1 MAFRSTDPRKKA
13 RPFCLSTKPRGRRLA
28 EAFVNATR
36 MMPVDVE
43 IFSDYVGMVA
53 TLNKLEKNAMKG
65 ITLISSNFRKLL
77 SPQSLFFSNSSHR
90 KFSLA
95 SNNKKM
101 MKHLEN
107 FMNRF
112 RSANLKIIG
121 VQVNKSLKNGEAVL
135 LVNEAYREKAESFV
149 NAIGRMPMDVDL
161 FNDQVELM
169 ENIDTHKK
177 NIMKIYESVQYI
189 EKELKVIREQMK
201 SDEMEECSAA
211 TTEGSGGRAET
222 GEGRK

>member
-1 MAFRSTDPRKKA
+1 
-13 RPFCLSTKPRGRRLA
+13 
-28 EAFVNATR
+28 
-36 MMPVDVE
+36 
-43 IFSDYVGMVA
+43 
-53 TLNKLEKNAMKG
+53 
-65 ITLISSNFRKLL
+65 
-77 SPQSLFFSNSSHR
+77 
-90 KFSLA
+90 
-95 SNNKKM
+95 M

-189 EKELKVIREQMK
+189 KKELKVIREQMK

-211 TTEGSGGRAET
+211 TTEASGGRAET

>member
-1 MAFRSTDPRKKA
+1 
-13 RPFCLSTKPRGRRLA
+13 
-28 EAFVNATR
+28 
-36 MMPVDVE
+36 
-43 IFSDYVGMVA
+43 
-53 TLNKLEKNAMKG
+53 
-65 ITLISSNFRKLL
+65 
-77 SPQSLFFSNSSHR
+77 
-90 KFSLA
+90 
-95 SNNKKM
+95 
-101 MKHLEN
+101 
-107 FMNRF
+107 MNRF

>member
-1 MAFRSTDPRKKA
+1 
-13 RPFCLSTKPRGRRLA
+13 
-28 EAFVNATR
+28 
-36 MMPVDVE
+36 
-43 IFSDYVGMVA
+43 
-53 TLNKLEKNAMKG
+53 
-65 ITLISSNFRKLL
+65 
-77 SPQSLFFSNSSHR
+77 
-90 KFSLA
+90 
-95 SNNKKM
+95 M

-149 NAIGRMPMDVDL
+149 NAIGRMPVDVDL

-177 NIMKIYESVQYI
+177 NIMKIYESVQSI
-189 EKELKVIREQMK
+189 EKKLKVIQEQMN
-201 SDEMEECSAA
+201 SNEMEECSAA
-211 TTEGSGGRAET
+211 TTEASGGKAET